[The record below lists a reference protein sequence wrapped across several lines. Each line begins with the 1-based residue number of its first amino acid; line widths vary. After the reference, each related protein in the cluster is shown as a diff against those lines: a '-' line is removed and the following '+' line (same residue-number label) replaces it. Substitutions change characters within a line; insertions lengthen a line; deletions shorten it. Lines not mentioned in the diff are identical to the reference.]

1 VINGI
6 YDDLDV
12 LGEPIIVMNT
22 YDFDEFLN
30 QIYLPKNVLVNA
42 NLSGD
47 GLMSAISELHAD
59 GYEVSC
65 RNEQSLKTIGDI
77 MIQFTQVFFLAS
89 GVLAFFVTL
98 LLFNFISASIA
109 NKKKE
114 IGILRAIGA
123 RGVDV
128 MKIFVFEGIML
139 AIIIIAFSVPL
150 VAIGSRLV
158 NAYMLSVLPVVL
170 VSFSFKQ
177 VISIGALTL
186 FIILLSSFLPVW
198 SISKKKPIDAIK
210 DK

>member
-1 VINGI
+1 
-6 YDDLDV
+6 
-12 LGEPIIVMNT
+12 
-22 YDFDEFLN
+22 
-30 QIYLPKNVLVNA
+30 
-42 NLSGD
+42 
-47 GLMSAISELHAD
+47 
-59 GYEVSC
+59 
-65 RNEQSLKTIGDI
+65 TIGDI